1 MCVSASQAASE
12 GEPLEKYSEWREA
25 SKCKKTGDVRSAV
38 VNVVALH
45 AISTCTVL
53 MTLQVAA
60 VFEYAISHEHV
71 CDSKLAQY
79 CVLSGV
85 DSKHES
91 TLLLPLSS
99 CMDTSLQAL
108 GTSCQL
114 PMVCLTHF
122 ML

>member
-1 MCVSASQAASE
+1 MAGSFEVQKDWRRQVSCSQCHGFACHFNLHCVDDTS
-12 GEPLEKYSEWREA
+12 
-25 SKCKKTGDVRSAV
+25 
-38 VNVVALH
+38 
-45 AISTCTVL
+45 I
-53 MTLQVAA
+53 AA
-60 VFEYAISHEHV
+60 VFEYAISDEHV